1 MICYNMTSYDMMWG
15 RGEVGPRRALTKARQ
30 AWTPSP
36 VLYSTRTT
44 AISRGEA
51 PKNSSFRRKFF
62 EPPLA
67 CNRNSLAV
75 YGCILGTPL
84 RGCVLHEKLQQRMQQ
99 RRSCDVLVWLLA
111 SKSRVSAGSF
121 FVMRCGFNAIM
132 PPFASP
138 RVMPGQWKGKVQI
151 FAGCLRMQ
159 LKPQHEASAPRFAI
173 HAWRLSHTYAPNYN
187 FKTPT
192 SKARQR
198 QCSIFSAFEI

>member
-1 MICYNMTSYDMMWG
+1 MMWDAG
-15 RGEVGPRRALTKARQ
+15 RLDLGGPSRRQDRPGLLAPFYIQQELLQFRGVK
-30 AWTPSP
+30 
-36 VLYSTRTT
+36 LLKTRASEGKFLNHPWRAI
-44 AISRGEA
+44 AISGSLWVYTWN
-51 PKNSSFRRKFF
+51 PSSWMRSAR
-62 EPPLA
+62 
-67 CNRNSLAV
+67 
-75 YGCILGTPL
+75 
-84 RGCVLHEKLQQRMQQ
+84 KLQQRMQQ

-121 FVMRCGFNAIM
+121 YALRVQCDY
-132 PPFASP
+132 ASV
-138 RVMPGQWKGKVQI
+138 RESTGHARAVEREGTD

-198 QCSIFSAFEI
+198 QWSIFSAFEI